1 MFVKGFV
8 RYAVIAGLVGG
19 TAMLIAGPERLSALF
34 SQAKGTINT
43 RIDTLIDDPVALRQQ
58 LKGLEAEYPQ
68 RLESVRRDLAEVQGQ
83 RAQLTRELE
92 VAKRV
97 VDLARADAEQIQD
110 LIARAEDVRAQQSGL
125 ALVDV
130 SANGT
135 TRLVSDTPSNARAEA
150 RSEAKIIKVVFDN
163 QSLTLDDAYT
173 KSTQVRQVHNAYV
186 ARTSDIERDLG
197 YLEQQEQRLSGLL
210 GQIQGEY
217 TDFQSQVWNLDRQV
231 DTIARNDRLIE
242 MMERREKT
250 IAEQSRYSAG
260 SLDHVQ
266 GRFSDIRAKQ
276 EARLKTLGNA
286 SSTSN
291 YEDRAKYDL
300 DGKAGRA
307 LPELKVVEPK
317 PAVIEIRPE
326 DSARPSKTMA
336 RTGN

>member
-19 TAMLIAGPERLSALF
+19 TALLIAGPERLSALF
-34 SQAKGTINT
+34 SQTKGSINT
-43 RIDTLIDDPVALRQQ
+43 RIDSLIDDPVALRQQ

-83 RAQLTRELE
+83 RAQLTREME
-92 VAKRV
+92 VARRV

-130 SANGT
+130 STSGT
-135 TRLVSDTPSNARAEA
+135 TRLVSDTPGSARA
-150 RSEAKIIKVVFDN
+150 EAKIIKVVFDN
-163 QSLTLDDAYT
+163 QSLTLDDAYA

-186 ARTSDIERDLG
+186 ARASDIERDLG
-197 YLEQQEQRLSGLL
+197 YLDQQEQRLSSLL
-210 GQIQGEY
+210 DQIQGEY
-217 TDFQSQVWNLDRQV
+217 SDFQSQVWNLDRQV
-231 DTIARNDRLIE
+231 DTIARNDRLIA

-300 DGKAGRA
+300 DGKAGRS
-307 LPELKVVEPK
+307 LPELKTAEPK

-326 DSARPSKTMA
+326 DSTRSGKTMA

>member
-83 RAQLTRELE
+83 RAQLTREME

-97 VDLARADAEQIQD
+97 VDLARADAELIQD
-110 LIARAEDVRAQQSGL
+110 LIARAEDVRAQQGGL

-130 SANGT
+130 STNGT
-135 TRLVSDTPSNARAEA
+135 TRLVSDTPSNARA
-150 RSEAKIIKVVFDN
+150 EAKIIKVVFDN
-163 QSLTLDDAYT
+163 QSLTLDDAYA

-197 YLEQQEQRLSGLL
+197 YLDQQEQRLSSLL
-210 GQIQGEY
+210 DQIQGEY
-217 TDFQSQVWNLDRQV
+217 SDFQSQVWNLDRQV

-300 DGKAGRA
+300 DGKVGRS
-307 LPELKVVEPK
+307 LPELKTAEPK

-326 DSARPSKTMA
+326 DSVRPSKTMA